1 MPRLPL
7 SRLKSLGPRIP
18 RLPRLGFTAGI
29 WVTVPVLVLLL
40 VWQQASIG
48 RLVVHLETEKDIQLD
63 LESQVNAL
71 RFEANKLS
79 SLGQVEN
86 RAERELG
93 LLRPETHQII
103 DVIFSTAREE
113 RIFGFRS
120 LVTDANAAP
129 QKKGRAR

>member
-1 MPRLPL
+1 MPRFPL
-7 SRLKSLGPRIP
+7 SRLKSLSPRIP
-18 RLPRLGFTAGI
+18 RLGFAAGI
-29 WVTVPVLVLLL
+29 WMVVPILVLLL

-48 RLVVHLETEKDIQLD
+48 RLAARLEDEKNTQRD

-71 RFEANKLS
+71 RLEANKLS

-93 LLRPETHQII
+93 LTRPETDQI
-103 DVIFSTAREE
+103 VNVVFSTSRDE
-113 RIFGFRS
+113 RTFGLRS

-129 QKKGRAR
+129 SRKGRAR

>member
-1 MPRLPL
+1 MPRLSL

-18 RLPRLGFTAGI
+18 RLGFAAGI
-29 WVTVPVLVLLL
+29 WAAVPVLVLLL

-48 RLVVHLETEKDIQLD
+48 RLVVQLETEKDTQRD

-71 RFEANKLS
+71 RLEANKLS

-93 LLRPETHQII
+93 LLRPETDQIV
-103 DVIFSTAREE
+103 DVVFSTSRDD
-113 RIFGFRS
+113 RVFGLRS
-120 LVTDANAAP
+120 LVTDANAGP
-129 QKKGRAR
+129 HQKGRTR

>member
-1 MPRLPL
+1 MM
-7 SRLKSLGPRIP
+7 
-18 RLPRLGFTAGI
+18 
-29 WVTVPVLVLLL
+29 VPILVLLL

-48 RLVVHLETEKDIQLD
+48 QLMVRLETEKDTQRD

-71 RFEANKLS
+71 RLEANKLS

-93 LLRPETHQII
+93 LTRPETDQIV
-103 DVIFSTAREE
+103 DVVFSTSRDE
-113 RIFGFRS
+113 RAFGLRS

-129 QKKGRAR
+129 SRKGRTR